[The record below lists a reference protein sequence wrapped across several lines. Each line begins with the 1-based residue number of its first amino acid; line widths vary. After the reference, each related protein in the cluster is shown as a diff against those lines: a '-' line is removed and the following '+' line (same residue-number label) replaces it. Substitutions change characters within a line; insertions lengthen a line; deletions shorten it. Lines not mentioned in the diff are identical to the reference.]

1 VHRGSVEQAH
11 QTEMARVVG
20 HDGKRVNCNNNT
32 QQGHDADSSVQKV
45 NETETLPPQD
55 TEKHRQAEAMA
66 TRLVG
71 AVHEVRVKK
80 REKKAEQQRAKK
92 KQPHKKKTKKR
103 KKVTRR
109 KQQQNPLHAKLWRR
123 LIKRRTKET
132 GRVQLG
138 RVAGKRML
146 QIPWKQSEC
155 LALRQARIR
164 TVHTRQAMAMYIF
177 AMRKMPFILTRKDI
191 FSLVRAV
198 KFAVQCSRRYPRET
212 SSRLGIAFERER
224 TNTLVMCSCATTVVA
239 KLVQISVV
247 AFALQRKYSRNK
259 REHALYRRKV
269 QEMGYTFNGLMKNTR
284 KYNIKI
290 MVDNNNFMLLLL

>member
-92 KQPHKKKTKKR
+92 KQPHEKKTKKR
-103 KKVTRR
+103 KKSDASKATTKSVTC
-109 KQQQNPLHAKLWRR
+109 KALATTNKKTN
-123 LIKRRTKET
+123 KRDGKGAT
-132 GRVQLG
+132 GKG
-138 RVAGKRML
+138 GGK
-146 QIPWKQSEC
+146 KN
-155 LALRQARIR
+155 A
-164 TVHTRQAMAMYIF
+164 
-177 AMRKMPFILTRKDI
+177 
-191 FSLVRAV
+191 
-198 KFAVQCSRRYPRET
+198 
-212 SSRLGIAFERER
+212 
-224 TNTLVMCSCATTVVA
+224 TNTLETKRMSCTATSENKNCTHETGYGDVHFRDEENAFYSNTQGHFLFGKSCKVCSAMFSEIPQGNKFKAWYCVRAREDEHACDVLLCNNCRGKIGA
-239 KLVQISVV
+239 
-247 AFALQRKYSRNK
+247 NK
-259 REHALYRRKV
+259 RRRFRTSKEI
-269 QEMGYTFNGLMKNTR
+269 QS
-284 KYNIKI
+284 
-290 MVDNNNFMLLLL
+290 